1 LLKYKR
7 SDARLRNA
15 AALFSEAGKV
25 VLGKSMRVG
34 GLTVWDASRPTAS
47 GSPASAAGSESRDLA
62 ARKAD
67 IENARST
74 ALSALH
80 NDRFRSMLAQIG
92 SPGLSDALVNLRPAA
107 SGADTAFST
116 VKARYAESSD

>member
-1 LLKYKR
+1 MAVDG
-7 SDARLRNA
+7 S
-15 AALFSEAGKV
+15 SAGQV
-25 VLGKSMRVG
+25 
-34 GLTVWDASRPTAS
+34 
-47 GSPASAAGSESRDLA
+47 

-92 SPGLSDALVNLRPAA
+92 DPGFGDALLRMRPAEDGGQA
-107 SGADTAFST
+107 ALRT
-116 VKARYAESSD
+116 VQARYAENSE

>member
-1 LLKYKR
+1 M
-7 SDARLRNA
+7 RLAGLTGWETSRAATGVGSA
-15 AALFSEAGKV
+15 AAADGSSAGQV
-25 VLGKSMRVG
+25 
-34 GLTVWDASRPTAS
+34 
-47 GSPASAAGSESRDLA
+47 

-92 SPGLSDALVNLRPAA
+92 DPGFGDALMRMRPAEDGGQA
-107 SGADTAFST
+107 AMRT
-116 VKARYAESSD
+116 VQARYAENSE